1 MHVKSGG
8 MGNHAALVYRKF
20 FDSSEGKNKKCISIY
35 FYVIIK
41 KDHSTNEKNCSL
53 WLEGK
58 RKI

>member
-1 MHVKSGG
+1 MRVKSGG

-41 KDHSTNEKNCSL
+41 KRPLYK
-53 WLEGK
+53 
-58 RKI
+58 